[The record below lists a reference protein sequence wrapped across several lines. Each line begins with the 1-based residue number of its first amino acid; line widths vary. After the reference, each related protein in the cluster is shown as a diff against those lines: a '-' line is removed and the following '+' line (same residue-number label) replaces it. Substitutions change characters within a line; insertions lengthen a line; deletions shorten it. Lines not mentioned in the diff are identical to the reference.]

1 MSATSDQHKAD
12 PEAPL
17 VRKAMEGDSEALDKL
32 FARNTRALYQI
43 ALRVL
48 GNREDAEDAVQE
60 GLLAAYRNLPRFEGR
75 AKFSTWLTRIV
86 INAALMRR
94 RSKRAHPAMSLDD
107 SSEEQ
112 IPA

>member
-1 MSATSDQHKAD
+1 MSATSEQRKID

-60 GLLAAYRNLPRFEGR
+60 GLLAAYRNLPRF
-75 AKFSTWLTRIV
+75 
-86 INAALMRR
+86 
-94 RSKRAHPAMSLDD
+94 
-107 SSEEQ
+107 
-112 IPA
+112 